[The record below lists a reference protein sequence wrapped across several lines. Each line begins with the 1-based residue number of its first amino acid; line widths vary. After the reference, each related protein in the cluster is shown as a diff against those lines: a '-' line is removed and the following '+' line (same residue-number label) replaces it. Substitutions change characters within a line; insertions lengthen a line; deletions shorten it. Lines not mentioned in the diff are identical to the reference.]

1 MEISLFGSP
10 EINIDR
16 LTEVLI
22 LLYVSYKTSHHV
34 SRYYKCIL
42 S

>member
-1 MEISLFGSP
+1 MPCFLFS
-10 EINIDR
+10 EINIER

-34 SRYYKCIL
+34 SCII
-42 S
+42 SGF